1 MGGGRVHLHLG
12 GCVEVMQSMPEQS
25 VEAVVTD
32 PPYDLLQASRRG
44 SNRSNEPAN
53 PFGRHGSRGG
63 FMGMAWD
70 ATGIAFE
77 PATWFEVLRVLK
89 PGGHLLAF
97 GGTRTWH
104 RMTCAMEDAGFEV
117 RDCLMWLYGSG
128 FPKSRDLGR
137 ALEARPD
144 GSGADEAGW
153 EGWGTGLK
161 PAWEPIVLAR
171 RPLTERSVAANLLR
185 FGTGA
190 INVEGCRITFAGPAD
205 EDESKTKNR
214 HEAFG
219 SGARANRIYG
229 GDPSSRRDY
238 SAPGRWPANLL
249 LGHAEGCGDPGGC
262 APGCPVVD
270 LDQQSGIRR
279 SRRGRPRSAGSSTLG
294 YHMTRTGTEHNDF
307 GGASRFFYVAKAS
320 TAERNHGLG
329 PITGPPGDQSDS
341 ADSNESRPSDP
352 DGAGRNT
359 HPCVKPVAL
368 MRYLCRL
375 ITPPGGT
382 VLDPFMGSA
391 STGVAAVAEGLAFQG
406 IEAQPPY
413 FDLARARMRQALRE
427 SGMGSVRAA

>member
-1 MGGGRVHLHLG
+1 MTTMGGGRVHLHLG

-77 PATWFEVLRVLK
+77 PATWSEVLRVLK
-89 PGGHLLAF
+89 PGGQLLAF

-104 RMTCAMEDAGFEV
+104 RMTCAIEDAGFEV

-128 FPKSRDLGR
+128 FPKSRDV
-137 ALEARPD
+137 
-144 GSGADEAGW
+144 ADEAGW

-171 RPLTERSVAANLLR
+171 RPLAERSVASNLSR

-219 SGARANRIYG
+219 SGVRTNRIYA

-238 SAPGRWPANLL
+238 SAPGRWPANVL
-249 LGHAEGCGDPGGC
+249 LGHTEGCGDPGGC
-262 APGCPVVD
+262 APGCPVAD

-294 YHMTRTGTEHNDF
+294 YHMTKTGTEHNDV

-329 PITGPPGDQSDS
+329 PITGPPGHQSDS
-341 ADSNESRPSDP
+341 ADSNDL
-352 DGAGRNT
+352 ARNT

-375 ITPPGGT
+375 ITPPLGT

-391 STGVAAVAEGLAFQG
+391 STGVAAVAEGLALLG
-406 IEAQPPY
+406 IEAQRPY
-413 FDLARARMRQALRE
+413 FDLARARMRQAIRDSRMSRL
-427 SGMGSVRAA
+427 RAA

>member
-1 MGGGRVHLHLG
+1 MTTMGGGRVHLHLG
-12 GCVEVMQSMPEQS
+12 GCVEVMRSMPEQS
-25 VEAVVTD
+25 VTAVVTD

-44 SNRSNEPAN
+44 SNRGNEPAN

-77 PATWFEVLRVLK
+77 PATWSEVLRVLK

-104 RMTCAMEDAGFEV
+104 RMTCAIEDAGFEV

-128 FPKSRDLGR
+128 FPKSRDM
-137 ALEARPD
+137 
-144 GSGADEAGW
+144 ADETGW

-171 RPLTERSVAANLLR
+171 KPLAERSVAANLLR
-185 FGTGA
+185 FETGA
-190 INVEGCRITFAGPAD
+190 INVNGCRITFAGPAD
-205 EDESKTKNR
+205 EDESKTKNQ

-219 SGARANRIYG
+219 SGARANRVYG
-229 GDPSSRRDY
+229 GDPNARRDY

-249 LGHAEGCGDPGGC
+249 LGHAGGCGDLGGC
-262 APGCPVVD
+262 SPSCPVAD

-294 YHMTRTGTEHNDF
+294 YHMTRTGTEHNDV

-329 PITGPPGDQSDS
+329 PITGPPGAQSDP
-341 ADSNESRPSDP
+341 ADSNEL
-352 DGAGRNT
+352 ARNT

-391 STGVAAVAEGLAFQG
+391 STGVAAVAEGLAFLG

-413 FDLARARMRQALRE
+413 FDLARARMRQVIRE
-427 SGMGSVRAA
+427 SRMSSGRAA

>member
-1 MGGGRVHLHLG
+1 MTTMGGGSVHLHLG
-12 GCVEVMQSMPEQS
+12 GCVEVMRSMPAQS
-25 VEAVVTD
+25 VTAVVTD

-70 ATGIAFE
+70 ATGIAFK
-77 PATWFEVLRVLK
+77 PATWSEVLRVLK

-104 RMTCAMEDAGFEV
+104 RMTCAIEDAGFEV

-128 FPKSRDLGR
+128 FPKSRDM
-137 ALEARPD
+137 
-144 GSGADEAGW
+144 ADETGW

-171 RPLTERSVAANLLR
+171 RPLAERSVAANLLR

-190 INVEGCRITFAGPAD
+190 INVRGCRITFAGPAD

-219 SGARANRIYG
+219 SGVRTNRIYG
-229 GDPSSRRDY
+229 GDPNSRRDY
-238 SAPGRWPANLL
+238 SAPGRWPANVL
-249 LGHAEGCGDPGGC
+249 LGHPDRCSDPGGC
-262 APGCPVVD
+262 APGCPVAD
-270 LDQQSGIRR
+270 LNQQSGIRR

-294 YHMTRTGTEHNDF
+294 YHMTKTGTEHNDV

-329 PITGPPGDQSDS
+329 PIPGPPGDQSDS
-341 ADSNESRPSDP
+341 ADSNEIT
-352 DGAGRNT
+352 RNT

-391 STGVAAVAEGLAFQG
+391 STGVAAVAEGLGFLG
-406 IEAQPPY
+406 IEAQPTY

-427 SGMGSVRAA
+427 SRMASVRAA